1 MEKKNR
7 PLTGKI
13 TIKNNNKALK
23 INHAIKA
30 EKKKKELNEV
40 GRVHG
45 SASLQLLRACGWALD
60 FARFMPRLGIIV
72 IFLFV
77 CLFWLVGCRCCSG
90 LGFGSSDFYFFFRV
104 CVCEEPGG
112 GNQPELLLKSSGNA
126 RPSVIIL

>member
-30 EKKKKELNEV
+30 GKKKKNEV

-45 SASLQLLRACGWALD
+45 SASPQLLRACGWALD